1 MVQMVQITCPPGADR
16 RSVACMAEPAITRQA
31 SQFSP
36 GANLPITRVVIHA
49 TCPDVGFP
57 AASKKGTASGTAKFF
72 AKPETKFQA
81 HYVEGVD
88 REEHCVR
95 EAVKARHAPPN
106 AGSIGVEITAD
117 GGDVGAF
124 KDPDHPYTRDQ
135 WLSDEV
141 FPALVRAADR
151 VRELCERH
159 DLPKR
164 RLTVEQLRD
173 GSKGICGH
181 VDVSHAFHETS
192 HSDPGPNFPW
202 DEFMAL
208 VNGVSTL
215 LLEDDM
221 PDPRDLWAYDQDGK
235 RRQAWSYL
243 QTADANARRAAADSA
258 AALAIVKEMA
268 RMGRSLSREEIE
280 AAAKAGAAAA
290 LARSQDDADNTSESS
305 PGGPR

>member
-1 MVQMVQITCPPGADR
+1 
-16 RSVACMAEPAITRQA
+16 MAEPAITRQA

-36 GANLPITRVVIHA
+36 GANLPITRVVVHA

-57 AASKKGTASGTAKFF
+57 AASKKGAASGTAKFF
-72 AKPETKFQA
+72 ALAKTKFQA
-81 HYVEGVD
+81 HYVEGID

-95 EAVKARHAPPN
+95 DKVKARHAPPN

-117 GGDVGAF
+117 GGDRAAF
-124 KDPDHPYTRDQ
+124 KNPDHAYTREQ
-135 WLSDEV
+135 WLSDAV
-141 FPALVRAADR
+141 FPAIVRAADR

-159 DLPKR
+159 GLPKT
-164 RLTVEQLRD
+164 RLTTAELKN
-173 GSKGICGH
+173 GGKGICGH
-181 VDVSHAFHETS
+181 VDVSHAFGETT

-215 LLEDDM
+215 LLEDTM
-221 PDPRDLWAYDQDGK
+221 PEPKDLWAYDQDGK

-243 QTADANARRAAADSA
+243 QTADTNARRAAADSA
-258 AALAIVKEMA
+258 AALAIVKAMA
-268 RMGRSLSREEIE
+268 QMGRSLSVDEIE

-290 LARSQDDADNTSESS
+290 LASAQDDADNTSETA